1 MDNKQPSTP
10 PQRRRFFAVRLTADQ
25 IRWQLDNCY
34 TLPIHRSARGIAT
47 LWLIGA
53 SLILTFF
60 GFIVV
65 FASPSP
71 AHVLGRMFF
80 FILVPSLLMAFFIY
94 RGQRWAMISAPLL
107 LFWLLFLSG
116 TRFNLILFFIW
127 LYFAQF
133 FYQAFQ
139 VENARNVTTNQQTRR
154 VSS

>member
-25 IRWQLDNCY
+25 IRWQLDNYY
-34 TLPIHRSARGIAT
+34 TLPIHRSARGIAV
-47 LWLIGA
+47 LWLVSIA
-53 SLILTFF
+53 FLIALF
-60 GFIVV
+60 GSFIA
-65 FASPSP
+65 FQSPSP
-71 AHVLGRMFF
+71 VYTLGRVF
-80 FILVPSLLMAFFIY
+80 LVLAPLLLMAFFIY
-94 RGQRWAMISAPLL
+94 RGHRWAMISAILL
-107 LFWLLFLSG
+107 LFWVFFLSG
-116 TRFNLILFFIW
+116 TRFNFILFFIW